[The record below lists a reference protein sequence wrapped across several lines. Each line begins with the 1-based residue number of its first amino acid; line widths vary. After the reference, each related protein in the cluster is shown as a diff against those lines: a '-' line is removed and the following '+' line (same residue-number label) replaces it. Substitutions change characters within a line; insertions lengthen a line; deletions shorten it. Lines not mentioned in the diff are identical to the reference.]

1 MRTRSG
7 SSGRAAQARASVRP
21 RGLLIPGLGLV
32 SAARGSTARAL
43 LRRLQKAPREFP
55 SHVARDHA
63 HPSLA
68 PRALDPRHT
77 ASRPASRHIAPGG
90 KSGGAP
96 RVHTPMGK
104 EKKEKKDKT
113 PSKAKEDSDG
123 GDGELRPVCAI
134 AKPLAD
140 IGFHKKILKVVKK
153 GAAPPVP
160 GRKNASVAGR
170 NRSSIPRRRFPPP
183 PRHRPD
189 DPAPP
194 P

>member
-1 MRTRSG
+1 M
-7 SSGRAAQARASVRP
+7 
-21 RGLLIPGLGLV
+21 
-32 SAARGSTARAL
+32 
-43 LRRLQKAPREFP
+43 
-55 SHVARDHA
+55 
-63 HPSLA
+63 
-68 PRALDPRHT
+68 
-77 ASRPASRHIAPGG
+77 
-90 KSGGAP
+90 
-96 RVHTPMGK
+96 HTPMGK

-113 PSKAKEDSDG
+113 PSNAKEDSDG

-183 PRHRPD
+183 P
-189 DPAPP
+189 
-194 P
+194 